1 MFALTGMWS
10 YGQVQNSSNGEL
22 TSQNLEKDTN
32 TNGHSELDDQPTS
45 DSDVYV
51 PTYGVHVCVCVCVR
65 VCVCVCVCDRICVC
79 VCIRDR
85 VCVCVCVHA

>member
-1 MFALTGMWS
+1 MYLCTYMLFDLTGMWS

-22 TSQNLEKDTN
+22 TSQNLEKDTD

-51 PTYGVHVCVCVCVR
+51 RMWSVCACVTTF
-65 VCVCVCVCDRICVC
+65 
-79 VCIRDR
+79 
-85 VCVCVCVHA
+85 VCVHA

>member
-1 MFALTGMWS
+1 MYLCTYMLFDLTGMWS

-22 TSQNLEKDTN
+22 TSQNLEKDTD

-51 PTYGVHVCVCVCVR
+51 PTYVCG
-65 VCVCVCVCDRICVC
+65 
-79 VCIRDR
+79 
-85 VCVCVCVHA
+85 VCVHV